1 VCTACD
7 AKCSNGQH
15 ITTTICDGTRNSVT
29 CKDCKTTCPSGQFLD
44 GPTCDGMGIQDTTA
58 CLTKTCT
65 CSHGVAATGTACPGN
80 GHTNCISCVGE
91 FYLGTGSTCL
101 PWSAPCNP
109 NTEVESMSPSNMRDR
124 SCSPVPTCT
133 CSHGVAQSGGC
144 PQSNGNGGERCI
156 SCVGEFYLGTGSTC
170 LPWSAPCNPTTEV
183 ESTSPSNVRDRSC
196 SPVPTCTCSH
206 GVAQSGGCPQSNGN
220 GGERCISCVGEFYL
234 GTGST
239 CLPWSAPCNPTTEV
253 ESTSPSNVR
262 DRSCKPTTTTYEPC
276 KNKLDGDGC
285 QLCDPQDTDCLE
297 TSVVKQ
303 CQSGTCDAHHRCTCS
318 HGVARTGSACPV
330 GGEGERCVSC
340 SGDFYL
346 GTHSTCMPWSP
357 PCHSTTEVES
367 TSPSNTRDRVCED
380 VVAPGGG
387 GGGDGGDGGDETSDD
402 VSRCTAMEQSV
413 CTPANKC
420 IRTSSGGCIPY
431 EDPSSESLE

>member
-1 VCTACD
+1 M
-7 AKCSNGQH
+7 
-15 ITTTICDGTRNSVT
+15 T
-29 CKDCKTTCPSGQFLD
+29 CKDCTTTCPSGQFLD

-65 CSHGVAATGTACPGN
+65 CSHGVAATGTTCPEN

-91 FYLGTGSTCL
+91 FYLGTS
-101 PWSAPCNP
+101 
-109 NTEVESMSPSNMRDR
+109 
-124 SCSPVPTCT
+124 
-133 CSHGVAQSGGC
+133 
-144 PQSNGNGGERCI
+144 
-156 SCVGEFYLGTGSTC
+156 
-170 LPWSAPCNPTTEV
+170 
-183 ESTSPSNVRDRSC
+183 
-196 SPVPTCTCSH
+196 
-206 GVAQSGGCPQSNGN
+206 
-220 GGERCISCVGEFYL
+220 
-234 GTGST
+234 ST

-285 QLCDPQDTDCLE
+285 QLCDPQDTDCSE
-297 TSVVKQ
+297 TSLVKQ
-303 CQSGTCDAHHRCTCS
+303 CQSGTCDAHHKCTCS

-346 GTHSTCMPWSP
+346 GTHSTCMPWSA
-357 PCHSTTEVES
+357 PCHPNTEVE
-367 TSPSNTRDRVCED
+367 TASPSNIRDRTCD
-380 VVAPGGG
+380 AVATGGG
-387 GGGDGGDGGDETSDD
+387 GGDETSDD
-402 VSRCTAMEQSV
+402 ISRCKAMEQSV